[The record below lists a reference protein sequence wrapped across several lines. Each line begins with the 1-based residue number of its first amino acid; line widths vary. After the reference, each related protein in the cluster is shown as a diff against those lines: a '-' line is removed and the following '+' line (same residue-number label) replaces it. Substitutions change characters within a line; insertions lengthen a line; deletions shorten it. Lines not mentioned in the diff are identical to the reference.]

1 MIYLVM
7 LGMKKSIVTTISAV
21 VLVGILLPFAVLGQN
36 QAVSQEMPMDEMMS
50 EMMEKEF
57 GKHIVDTETISLS
70 GWLDKGDFILLMD
83 ITTYLSEEGH
93 VAMKVPCGPDGEQ
106 LLTLVA
112 GVAPDV
118 VPVET
123 DYVAPLSNPPIS
135 CVYHAAIGEGITD
148 IALVNTSDN
157 KVRFHGSAGYTVT
170 ITIHGEKGGEDE
182 GHM

>member
-1 MIYLVM
+1 MIYLVV

-21 VLVGILLPFAVLGQN
+21 VLVSILLPFAILGQN
-36 QAVSQEMPMDEMMS
+36 QAVSQEMSAEEMI
-50 EMMEKEF
+50 EEEF

-83 ITTYLSEEGH
+83 ITPYLSEEGH
-93 VAMKVPCGPDGEQ
+93 VAMKVPCGPDGKQ

-118 VPVET
+118 APVEM

-170 ITIHGEKGGEDE
+170 ITIHGEKSAEDE